1 MAPKDMNNITNHS
14 NNSKQS
20 DLLPDMEDLGEWL
33 KTRCPTQVGDDYQ
46 IRNRKNDLTE
56 QGASVSVEKKQ
67 HMKDQVSMHL
77 TGKPT
82 QRQPKVRK
90 EARKQEPK
98 TANLK
103 SSTSK

>member
-1 MAPKDMNNITNHS
+1 MAPSNMNNTTSHS

-20 DLLPDMEDLGEWL
+20 DLLPDMEDLGKWL
-33 KTRCPTQVGDDYQ
+33 KTRSPTQVGNDYQ

-67 HMKDQVSMHL
+67 HMEDQLSM
-77 TGKPT
+77 GSSRKPA

-90 EARKQEPK
+90 QARKQEPK
-98 TANLK
+98 TDILK